1 VLDLARRYGVE
12 MPITEQVVAVCHEQR
27 PAPDALAALMQRSR
41 KGEFDA

>member
-1 VLDLARRYGVE
+1 
-12 MPITEQVVAVCHEQR
+12 MPITEQVVAVCHEHR